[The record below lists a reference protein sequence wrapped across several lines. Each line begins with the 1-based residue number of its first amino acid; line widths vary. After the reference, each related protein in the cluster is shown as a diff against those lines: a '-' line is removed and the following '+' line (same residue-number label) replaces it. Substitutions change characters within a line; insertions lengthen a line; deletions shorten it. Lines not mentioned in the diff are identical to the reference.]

1 MPIKL
6 EPIKARFNS
15 KCKETG
21 RDLLKGTTIY
31 HDAAN
36 KCAYHAESE
45 TVKKYLAGETSTLV
59 MELPIGLGKTGATND
74 FIQDPGEQAAD
85 NWAAENF
92 I

>member
-1 MPIKL
+1 MSIKL

-36 KCAYHAESE
+36 KCAYHPESE
-45 TVKKYLAGETSTLV
+45 TVKKYLAGQ
-59 MELPIGLGKTGATND
+59 TGTQGGND